1 MVMSAAVGARECDA
15 SAVDLEPWFAQSPPR
30 TICLVACEVSGDR
43 NAAHLARAIRRSAPA
58 TRLIGIGG
66 SEMESA
72 GVDVRVRTTDFA
84 FVGVADGLRIVPAL
98 LRLFRRCQRII
109 VDERPDLVV
118 LIDSEFVTTPF
129 AVWLRR
135 RRVPTTFFFPPQ
147 VWLWGRWRL
156 PAIRPLA
163 QRFISAFAAEAEIY
177 RASGADTVFV
187 GHPLRDLVAL
197 DQDPAAALRAVGL
210 DPARPVVA
218 LMPGSRRAE
227 IRALL
232 PPMLAAARLLQQ
244 RDPQLQFALP
254 LAAETLRTDVEA
266 GVRASGVDSIAVY
279 PHESYAILSC
289 ARVVLQCS
297 GTATLEAALLGLP
310 AVVVYRCRQLEYLI
324 ARYVLVDAPFLGM
337 VNILLDERVQ
347 PELIQGDVNGPR
359 LAEEVWSLLTDESRR
374 RAIQRRLAALPAILG
389 TPGAFARATEAVL
402 DLLPSAP
409 QRVAASG

>member
-1 MVMSAAVGARECDA
+1 
-15 SAVDLEPWFAQSPPR
+15 
-30 TICLVACEVSGDR
+30 
-43 NAAHLARAIRRSAPA
+43 
-58 TRLIGIGG
+58 
-66 SEMESA
+66 
-72 GVDVRVRTTDFA
+72 
-84 FVGVADGLRIVPAL
+84 
-98 LRLFRRCQRII
+98 
-109 VDERPDLVV
+109 
-118 LIDSEFVTTPF
+118 
-129 AVWLRR
+129 
-135 RRVPTTFFFPPQ
+135 
-147 VWLWGRWRL
+147 
-156 PAIRPLA
+156 
-163 QRFISAFAAEAEIY
+163 
-177 RASGADTVFV
+177 
-187 GHPLRDLVAL
+187 
-197 DQDPAAALRAVGL
+197 
-210 DPARPVVA
+210 
-218 LMPGSRRAE
+218 
-227 IRALL
+227 
-232 PPMLAAARLLQQ
+232 MLAAARLLQR

-254 LAAETLRTDVEA
+254 LAAETLRSDVEG

-279 PHESYAILSC
+279 PHESYAILSR

-409 QRVAASG
+409 QRIAASG